1 MKPIL
6 VGHRGFPAKY
16 PENTIAS
23 FLAALYYGADGIE
36 LDVWLDRDRDLVVI
50 HDPDT
55 QRVAGEKLY
64 VKETSTSELRS
75 LDLGLAQ
82 RIPLLEEVLD
92 AIPRTVPLFVEIKD
106 VEAAVPA
113 YELVKKY
120 DRLDKTMFISFH
132 PEALEKIRKASED
145 ARLGFI
151 IGSIE
156 AAEKAPR
163 LAERLRL
170 QAIAPPV
177 LGARYLGKEKFIEY
191 LKTIKSL
198 GLYTAVWVINTEEEY
213 RLVKDYV
220 DAIITDNIEY
230 IRTLQH

>member
-6 VGHRGFPAKY
+6 VGHRGFPEKY

-36 LDVWLDRDRDLVVI
+36 LDVWLDRDGDLVVI

-55 QRVAGEKLY
+55 QRVAGEKLA
-64 VKETSTSELRS
+64 VKETSTLMLRS

-82 RIPLLEEVLD
+82 RIPLLEEVLN
-92 AIPRTVPLFVEIKD
+92 AIPEIVPLFIEIKD
-106 VEAAVPA
+106 IEAAVPA
-113 YELVKKY
+113 YELIKKH

-132 PEALEKIRKASED
+132 PEALEKIREVSEE
-145 ARLGFI
+145 AKLGFI
-151 IGSIE
+151 IGSLE
-156 AAEKAPR
+156 AAEKAPE
-163 LAERLRL
+163 LARRIRL

-177 LGARYLGKEKFIEY
+177 LGAKYLGKEKFIEY
-191 LKTIKSL
+191 LKTIKNL

-230 IRTLQH
+230 IRSLQH

>member
-6 VGHRGFPAKY
+6 IGHRGFSAKY

-82 RIPLLEEVLD
+82 RIPLLEEVLE
-92 AIPRTVPLFVEIKD
+92 AIPSTVPLFVEIKD

-177 LGARYLGKEKFIEY
+177 LGAKYLGKEKFIEY

>member
-36 LDVWLDRDRDLVVI
+36 LDVWLDRDGDLVVI

-55 QRVAGEKLY
+55 ERVAGKKLV
-64 VKETSTSELRS
+64 VKESSTAELKS

-82 RIPLLEEVLD
+82 RIPLLEEVLK
-92 AIPRTVPLFVEIKD
+92 ALPSSIPLFVEIKD
-106 VEAAVPA
+106 VEASIPA
-113 YELVKKY
+113 YELIERY
-120 DRLDKTMFISFH
+120 NRLDNTMFISFH
-132 PEALEKIRKASED
+132 PEALEKIRMKSSVAK
-145 ARLGFI
+145 LGFI
-151 IGSIE
+151 IGNLE
-156 AAEKAPR
+156 AAEKAPE
-163 LAERLRL
+163 LAMKLKL

-177 LGARYLGKEKFIEY
+177 QGAKYIGKEKFIEY
-191 LKTIKSL
+191 LKKIKEM
-198 GLYTAVWVINTEEEY
+198 GLYTAVWVVNTEEEY
-213 RLVKDYV
+213 KLVKDIV

-230 IRTLQH
+230 IRKLHG

>member
-6 VGHRGFPAKY
+6 IGHRGFPAKY

-82 RIPLLEEVLD
+82 RIPLLEEVLE
-92 AIPRTVPLFVEIKD
+92 AIPSTVPLFVEIKD

-198 GLYTAVWVINTEEEY
+198 SLYTAVWVINTEEEY

>member
-64 VKETSTSELRS
+64 VKETGTSELRS

-92 AIPRTVPLFVEIKD
+92 AIPRAVPLFVEIKD

-113 YELVKKY
+113 YELVKKH

-132 PEALEKIRKASED
+132 TEALEKIRKASED

-156 AAEKAPR
+156 AAEMAPR

-177 LGARYLGKEKFIEY
+177 LGVKYLGKEKFIEY

-230 IRTLQH
+230 IRSLQH

>member
-6 VGHRGFPAKY
+6 IGHRGFPAKY

-82 RIPLLEEVLD
+82 RIPLLEEVLE
-92 AIPRTVPLFVEIKD
+92 AIPSTVPLFVEIKD

-177 LGARYLGKEKFIEY
+177 LGAKYLGKEKFIEY